1 MPDRISVEGF
11 EFVEFAADESEAQ
24 ELARLLI
31 AMGFTEAARHKNKD
45 VTLFRQGGINIVI
58 NTEKE
63 GLAHSSYI
71 AHGTSAYAIGL
82 RVEDASA
89 TVIRARAL
97 GAEIFEQRPGPGELA
112 IPAIRGIGGGV
123 IYFIDG
129 KTELARVWQ
138 IEFDPVGGSGGSGA
152 GLTHLDHVA
161 QTMNYEEML
170 TWLLFYLS
178 IFDTRKAPMVDVID
192 PGGLVRSQAIEN
204 AEGSLRLT
212 LNGAENHKTLA
223 GHFISERFGASIQ
236 HLAFATGDIMAT
248 VNALTERGFQP
259 LPISPNYYDDLET
272 RFDLAPEALDFLRKQ
287 NILYDRDAHGEF
299 YQIYSR
305 TYGEGFFFEIVE
317 RRGEYK
323 GYGAANA
330 PFRIAAQKREIR
342 PAGIPRR

>member
-97 GAEIFEQRPGPGELA
+97 GAERFEQRPGPGELA
-112 IPAIRGIGGGV
+112 IPAIRGIG
-123 IYFIDG
+123 
-129 KTELARVWQ
+129 
-138 IEFDPVGGSGGSGA
+138 
-152 GLTHLDHVA
+152 
-161 QTMNYEEML
+161 
-170 TWLLFYLS
+170 
-178 IFDTRKAPMVDVID
+178 
-192 PGGLVRSQAIEN
+192 
-204 AEGSLRLT
+204 
-212 LNGAENHKTLA
+212 
-223 GHFISERFGASIQ
+223 
-236 HLAFATGDIMAT
+236 
-248 VNALTERGFQP
+248 
-259 LPISPNYYDDLET
+259 
-272 RFDLAPEALDFLRKQ
+272 
-287 NILYDRDAHGEF
+287 
-299 YQIYSR
+299 
-305 TYGEGFFFEIVE
+305 
-317 RRGEYK
+317 
-323 GYGAANA
+323 GAANA